1 MMFPNSFKKA
11 FLYSLAMVLILLG
24 LLSYGSLLFPLNL
37 YGLLTAGIG
46 VYSFYLAYKVQ
57 DDDKSNI

>member
-11 FLYSLAMVLILLG
+11 FLYSLAMVLTALG

-37 YGLLTAGIG
+37 YGLLTASTG
-46 VYSFYLAYKVQ
+46 VYSFYLGYKVP
-57 DDDKSNI
+57 